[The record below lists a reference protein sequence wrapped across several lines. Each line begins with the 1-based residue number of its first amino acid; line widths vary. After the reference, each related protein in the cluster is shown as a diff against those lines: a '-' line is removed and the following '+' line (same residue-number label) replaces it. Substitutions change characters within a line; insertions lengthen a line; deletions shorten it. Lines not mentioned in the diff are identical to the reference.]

1 MHLYQLRVIDYRR
14 FVDATI
20 NLDGKMVAIL
30 GPNESGK
37 SSLLYALP
45 LFNDQS
51 RVPTVQL
58 RRGTDQSDGRIVGEL
73 TYRLTEDE
81 RGEIPYELPKSDAL
95 WLVVSKR
102 VGGAVD
108 FALYP
113 RPSRPHSARL
123 LAAAALSKAPES
135 PWWRKI
141 KDEQGEDSDD
151 PLTDALESLARD
163 LGTADEQ
170 LPQAVRNSLQLALSR
185 LADLDLASHSKT
197 GRKAIA
203 GLVARLESV
212 LEIEQL
218 PAPQELAAT
227 IAAARPRAIPF
238 DDAHRTLGFTHNL
251 TDPNLVAAAF
261 QNLADFGGLN
271 LPALQAAILAN
282 DSGAKRTLLGNAV
295 TEINR
300 RLEEDWGQSDLKVD
314 FDVVSLEDV
323 RITVAGR
330 DGEQFDLTHRSD
342 GMRMFL
348 ALCAFLAKEGQ
359 DPKPVLLIDEL
370 ERHLH
375 YEAQADIVSMF
386 DARTDVAQVVYTTHS
401 IGCLPQDLG
410 RGVRV
415 VVPNTDAGTSQIDN
429 VWIRGAPG
437 VQPLMAAMGAATL
450 PLQPSRPLVYGEGPC
465 DALLLPSLIRDAIDE
480 TPLDYLIVSGASVVS
495 RANFDEFDNSGLRV
509 VYLYDG
515 DQAAKERRRF
525 LHNEKGVPLERILQ
539 LEPGVSLEDLVEPG
553 LWVDACNGAI
563 AAIARGDYAVTDTLR
578 ASDIRQKQR
587 LPALRAWCTQRGYR
601 TPEKLKLAETIIELM
616 TGPEP
621 RADRRW
627 LDPRRRSGL
636 QAVHQSIVGTL
647 AKGKN

>member
-1 MHLYQLRVIDYRR
+1 MHLYQLRVINYRR

-20 NLDGKMVAIL
+20 NLDAKMVAIL

-37 SSLLYALP
+37 SSLLLALP
-45 LFNDQS
+45 LFNDHD

-58 RRGTDQSDGRIVGEL
+58 RRDSDQSDSRLVGEL
-73 TYRLTEDE
+73 TYRLTDE
-81 RGEIPYELPKSDAL
+81 ERAEIPYNLPASDAL
-95 WLVVSKR
+95 WLVASKR
-102 VGGAVD
+102 VGGVVR

-113 RPSRPHSARL
+113 RPSRPHTAR
-123 LAAAALSKAPES
+123 LAAAAALRKAPQS
-135 PWWRKI
+135 PWWRNI
-141 KDEQGEDSDD
+141 KALEDQDDED
-151 PLTDALESLARD
+151 PLTGSLASLAED
-163 LGTADEQ
+163 LGSDEEQ
-170 LPQAVRNSLQLALSR
+170 LSDAGRSSLQSAIARLSE
-185 LADLDLASHSKT
+185 LDLAPHSKT
-197 GRKAIA
+197 GRISIST
-203 GLVARLESV
+203 LVAKLESA
-212 LEIEQL
+212 LAIEQL
-218 PAPQELAAT
+218 PSPPELATA
-227 IAAARPRAIPF
+227 IAARRPHAIPF
-238 DDAHRTLGFTHNL
+238 NDSHRTLGFTHNL
-251 TDPNLVAAAF
+251 TDPNLVSAAF

-271 LPALQAAILAN
+271 LSALQAAILQN

-323 RITVAGR
+323 RITVAGA

-386 DARTDVAQVVYTTHS
+386 DARTDVAQVVYSTHS
-401 IGCLPQDLG
+401 IGCLPYDRQC
-410 RGVRV
+410 R
-415 VVPNTDAGTSQIDN
+415 
-429 VWIRGAPG
+429 
-437 VQPLMAAMGAATL
+437 
-450 PLQPSRPLVYGEGPC
+450 RPHSYGEGPC

-495 RANFDEFDNSGLRV
+495 RANFDEFDHSALRV

-525 LHNEKGVPLERILQ
+525 LHNEKGVPLDRILQ
-539 LEPGVSLEDLVEPG
+539 LEAGVTLEDLVEPG
-553 LWVDACNGAI
+553 LWVEACNRAI
-563 AAIARGDYAVTDTLR
+563 ATIAQGNYAVTDKLKVG
-578 ASDIRQKQR
+578 DVRQKKR
-587 LPALRAWCTQRGYR
+587 VSALNTWCSQRGYR
-601 TPEKLKLAETIIELM
+601 APEKLKLAETIIELM

-636 QAVHQSIVGTL
+636 RVVHESIAGKL
-647 AKGKN
+647 AKVKNP